1 MVCPCQTSQ
10 VDNPGSFQ
18 GGEMWMCG
26 EQSDATRKDQG
37 AISASPLGAVLFISE
52 FIMIKTMLLQGH
64 YWLCGL
70 FTLLLTIILY
80 GIGKVVIKTAFG
92 NLSEDKKEQICTNKS
107 RITFGMYFP
116 QFVMLLIV
124 FILGFYIPPFLNNI
138 INCTVAGF

>member
-52 FIMIKTMLLQGH
+52 
-64 YWLCGL
+64 
-70 FTLLLTIILY
+70 
-80 GIGKVVIKTAFG
+80 
-92 NLSEDKKEQICTNKS
+92 LSTETS
-107 RITFGMYFP
+107 FP
-116 QFVMLLIV
+116 SYDF
-124 FILGFYIPPFLNNI
+124 LGGTQL
-138 INCTVAGF
+138 G